1 MVGGLY
7 SVLWG
12 KQRDNLEI
20 KTPSTEEEINGQE
33 LPVSKNS
40 TNQDHAIVMRDL
52 IK

>member
-12 KQRDNLEI
+12 KQRDKLE

>member
-12 KQRDNLEI
+12 KQGDNLD
-20 KTPSTEEEINGQE
+20 KGLNTEEEMNCHE
-33 LPVSKNS
+33 LPVSKTG
-40 TNQDHAIVMRDL
+40 TNEDYAVVVGDS